1 MLHLQP
7 CDYIEWINEVK
18 LSPTPS
24 PELDEEYETRHDDE
38 DMDHTSCMRQ
48 WEEDLIWRNRLE
60 IEEGNLNQRA

>member
-48 WEEDLIWRNRLE
+48 WEEDLI
-60 IEEGNLNQRA
+60 